1 MKMNDVLL
9 RAARESR
16 TRGFTLIELLVVIA
30 IIAILASML
39 LPALAKAKEAA
50 KRISCANSMRQLG
63 IAARLYVDDNED
75 SYPVR
80 SNGTPP
86 RWPEALRS
94 GYVDV
99 KILVCPSDG
108 PDPGTIK
115 TSPSLGDRSPR
126 SYMINGWNDY
136 FKETMGASFDLG
148 AITGKSI
155 KDSAITKPSDTILFG
170 EKETSSEHYF
180 MDFLEGGGNDFTEVE
195 QGRHG
200 GNRKGA
206 GGSSN
211 FIFCDG
217 STRSLQHGQMLT
229 PENLWAI
236 TDSFR
241 YVQ

>member
-1 MKMNDVLL
+1 MKMNVVHL
-9 RAARESR
+9 RATRKSQA
-16 TRGFTLIELLVVIA
+16 RGFTLIELLVVIA

-50 KRISCANSMRQLG
+50 KRIACANDMRQLG
-63 IAARLYVDDNED
+63 IAAKLYVDDNED
-75 SYPVR
+75 CFPTR

-86 RWPEALRS
+86 RWPEALRP

-99 KILVCPSDG
+99 KLLVCPSDG

-115 TSPSLGDRSPR
+115 TSPTLGDRSPR

-136 FKETMGASFDLG
+136 FKESMGGSFSLG
-148 AITGKSI
+148 AMLGKTF
-155 KDSAITKPSDTILFG
+155 KESAITRPTDTILFG

-200 GNRKGA
+200 GNRKGG

-211 FIFCDG
+211 FVFCDG
-217 STRSLQHGQMLT
+217 STRYLQHGQMLT
-229 PENLWAI
+229 PENLWA
-236 TDSFR
+236 TTETFR
-241 YVQ
+241 YAQ